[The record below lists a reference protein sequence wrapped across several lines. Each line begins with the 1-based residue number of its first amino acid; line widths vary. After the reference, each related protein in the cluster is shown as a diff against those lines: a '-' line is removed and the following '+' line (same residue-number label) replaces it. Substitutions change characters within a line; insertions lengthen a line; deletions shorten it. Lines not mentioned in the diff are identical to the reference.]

1 MSEPHIFFRL
11 RSGGVLGV
19 VLGIVG
25 VAAFLVILFFLARAT
40 VGSGGGITFFYGE
53 GCPHC
58 AIVEKFFE
66 ENKVEQKVTF
76 EKKEVY
82 SNKKNQREM
91 AAHAKTC
98 GLPTD
103 NIGIPFLW
111 TGSKCLVGDTE
122 IIAFFQSALT
132 QLSNSSKSSRQ

>member
-1 MSEPHIFFRL
+1 MSESRILFRL

-25 VAAFLVILFFLARAT
+25 VAALLAILFFLARAT
-40 VGSGGGITFFYGE
+40 IGSGGGITFFYGE

-66 ENKVEQKVTF
+66 DNKVEQKVTF

-111 TGSKCLVGDTE
+111 TGSGCVIGDTE
-122 IIAFFQSALT
+122 IIDFFRKKL
-132 QLSNSSKSSRQ
+132 